1 MLVARTLEAVEESEV
16 RGAVIRR
23 AGYDD
28 IQALVRLRAC
38 MFEGMGVPHGADAP
52 PWRAAAADWFG
63 EVLAQPHAFAAFV
76 ADDAVDGV
84 VSMAAGICHRSAPG
98 PNSPLGVTG
107 HVFNVAT
114 LPEHRRQGLSRRCLV
129 ALLDWF
135 DHDTDAAR
143 VDLNATS
150 TGADL
155 YRSLGFLEHEYPMMR
170 RRRHR
175 PSAR

>member
-1 MLVARTLEAVEESEV
+1 MKESGL

-28 IQALVRLRAC
+28 IRALVRLRAC
-38 MFEGMGVPHGADAP
+38 MFEAMGVAHGSDAA

-63 EVLAQPHAFAAFV
+63 EVLAQPHVFAAFV

-114 LPEHRRQGLSRRCLV
+114 LPEHRRQGLSRGCLV

-135 DHDTDAAR
+135 DHDTDVAR
-143 VDLNATS
+143 IELHAS
-150 TGADL
+150 ATGAPL
-155 YRSLGFLEHEYPMMR
+155 YRSLGFVEHEYPAMR
-170 RRRHR
+170 RPRHR
-175 PSAR
+175 SPAR